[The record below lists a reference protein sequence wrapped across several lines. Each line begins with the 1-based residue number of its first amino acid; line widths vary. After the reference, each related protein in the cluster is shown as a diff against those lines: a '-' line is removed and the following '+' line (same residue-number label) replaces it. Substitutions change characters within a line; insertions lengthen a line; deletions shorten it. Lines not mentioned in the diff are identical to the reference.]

1 MRCSFSATR
10 EGGPGIQRVRRG
22 PEGSGG
28 VRGVRGVREVR
39 GVGGVRRGP
48 EGPERSERS
57 GRVLGGP
64 TGPGVGNGSQ
74 GHSEV
79 TEGSE
84 GPECAKGS
92 RTVTSRKKAL
102 DGGSKGEREGQGS
115 RGAELRQTDPR
126 PDPSGPLGPL
136 TLRTRWRGSGYERAQ
151 RIQPRLTPKPRVQG
165 CARGSNRVR
174 LGVRGAAG
182 PCSHPPGERG
192 RTPVLGYYG
201 IVP

>member
-1 MRCSFSATR
+1 MYILILIFIGAWSKGVQGSRGS
-10 EGGPGIQRVRRG
+10 GGVRRG
-22 PEGSGG
+22 PEGSEGSEG
-28 VRGVRGVREVR
+28 SERSE

-64 TGPGVGNGSQ
+64 TGPEAGNGSQ

-84 GPECAKGS
+84 GPKCAKGS

-136 TLRTRWRGSGYERAQ
+136 TLRTRWRGSEGF
-151 RIQPRLTPKPRVQG
+151 
-165 CARGSNRVR
+165 RVR
-174 LGVRGAAG
+174 EGTEDPAAPDPYAQGAGVRQG
-182 PCSHPPGERG
+182 
-192 RTPVLGYYG
+192 VK
-201 IVP
+201 